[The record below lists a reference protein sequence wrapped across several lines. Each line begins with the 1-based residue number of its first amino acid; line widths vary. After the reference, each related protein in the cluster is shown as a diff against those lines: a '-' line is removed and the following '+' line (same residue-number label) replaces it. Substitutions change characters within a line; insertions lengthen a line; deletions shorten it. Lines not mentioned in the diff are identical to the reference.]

1 MGFRGNGF
9 WFEISVRKQVKCTI
23 FHQRGKRGGKQ
34 PSATLTSASETRIDS
49 VRVCDTL
56 HTLVRSEEMKV
67 IGAKL
72 ADFLR
77 AVVVLAAAVELV
89 FCVTSEDD

>member
-1 MGFRGNGF
+1 
-9 WFEISVRKQVKCTI
+9 
-23 FHQRGKRGGKQ
+23 
-34 PSATLTSASETRIDS
+34 
-49 VRVCDTL
+49 
-56 HTLVRSEEMKV
+56 MKV